1 MNMINKIV
9 LGSSSPR
16 RQEILSML
24 GLPYEVVSPDADER
38 LDSYSSPEEYV
49 MTIAGRKCDAVAD
62 ELARKGKYSDD
73 TLIVSCDTIVYYDK
87 MIIGKPKDDLH
98 AKVTLGML
106 ADSWHIVYSGLV
118 LRLGEKTVS
127 DFCATR
133 VKFADVSESEIDS
146 YVASGE
152 PRGKAG
158 SYAAQMTG
166 AALVERIDGDFFN
179 VMGLPVSTFCA
190 LLKSSF
196 YTDVYELSKH
206 LGGKS

>member
-1 MNMINKIV
+1 MINGIV

-16 RQEILSML
+16 RKEILSML

-38 LDSYSSPEEYV
+38 LDACSSPEEYV

-62 ELARKGKYSDD
+62 ELSRNGKYSDD
-73 TLIVSCDTIVYYDK
+73 TLIISCDTIVYYDK
-87 MIIGKPKDDLH
+87 KIIGKPADDLH
-98 AKVTLGML
+98 ARVTLGML
-106 ADSWHIVYSGLV
+106 ADSWHTVYSGLV
-118 LRLGEKTVS
+118 LRLGEKIAC

-133 VKFADVSESEIDS
+133 VKFADVSEKEIEM

-179 VMGLPVSTFCA
+179 VMGLPVSTLCTM
-190 LLKSSF
+190 LKTSF
-196 YTDVYELSKH
+196 YTDVFELSRR
-206 LGGKS
+206 LGGKT